1 MVNISMEKNDK
12 GYDIKGILIYELKNG
27 KGYVKE
33 YEYDKLSFEG
43 EYLNGERN
51 CNGKEYDNNGELK
64 FEREYLNGER
74 NCKGKEYWK
83 YGKLKFE
90 LNIWM
95 DKEKKEKNMVEE
107 VK

>member
-51 CNGKEYDNNGELK
+51 CIV
-64 FEREYLNGER
+64 REIYFR
-74 NCKGKEYWK
+74 
-83 YGKLKFE
+83 
-90 LNIWM
+90 
-95 DKEKKEKNMVEE
+95 D
-107 VK
+107 

>member
-43 EYLNGERN
+43 ECLNGERN
-51 CNGKEYDNNGELK
+51 CKGKEYDNNGELK
-64 FEREYLNGER
+64 FEREYLNGES

-90 LNIWM
+90 DEYSIEKTRNG
-95 DKEKKEKNMVEE
+95 KEKK
-107 VK
+107 